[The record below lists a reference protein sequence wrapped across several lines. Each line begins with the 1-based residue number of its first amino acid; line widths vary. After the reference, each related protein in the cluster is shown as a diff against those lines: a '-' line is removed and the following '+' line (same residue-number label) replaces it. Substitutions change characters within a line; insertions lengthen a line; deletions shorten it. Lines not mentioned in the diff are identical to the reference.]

1 MNTSNNTKYWL
12 LSCAL
17 FSFFLTWSFGFS
29 LFPIWLNQTI
39 GLTGEQTGIIFS
51 ISALA
56 ALAVMPC
63 YGFIQD
69 KLGLGKGL
77 LFTVGALLFLSG
89 PFFIFIYGPLLISN
103 FYLGAI
109 LGAIFFSAAFSAGV
123 GAVETYVERV
133 SRAADFEYGRAR
145 MWGSLGWATAT
156 FFAGYLFNLDPSYNF
171 ILASISACIF
181 LVSIALLNSDELKND
196 KLDVDNTVAKDNE
209 VNFKDAVK
217 ILTLK
222 EFWGFATFI
231 MGVSCV
237 YGVYDQQ
244 FPIYFSSLFPTQ
256 DEGNAMYGYLNSF
269 QVFLEAGGMFLA
281 PFIVNKIGA
290 KNGLL
295 LSGVIMAM
303 RIVGSGYADDTV
315 TISIMKLLHAAE
327 LPIMLVAIFKY
338 ISITF
343 DNKYSATIY
352 IVGFQFMSQVIA
364 SGLSVVVGAMYDS
377 IGFPETYKILGA
389 IVSTFVVISYFSL
402 GKSNHAKK
410 SSPQVQT

>member
-1 MNTSNNTKYWL
+1 MNNSNNTKYWL

-77 LFTVGALLFLSG
+77 LITVGALLFLSG
-89 PFFIFIYGPLLISN
+89 PFFIFIYGPLLISH

-133 SRAADFEYGRAR
+133 SRAANFEYGRAR

-156 FFAGYLFNLDPSYNF
+156 FFAGFLFNIDPEYNF
-171 ILASISACIF
+171 MLASASACIF
-181 LVSIALLNSDELKND
+181 LLSIALLNSDELASNQANND
-196 KLDVDNTVAKDNE
+196 NASASK
-209 VNFKDAVK
+209 VNLRDAVK

-244 FPIYFSSLFPTQ
+244 FPIYFSSLFPTK

-269 QVFLEAGGMFLA
+269 QVFLEAGGMFVA

-303 RIVGSGYADDTV
+303 RIIGSGYADDTI

-352 IVGFQFMSQVIA
+352 IVGFQFMSQVVA
-364 SGLSVVVGAMYDS
+364 SGLSVVVGAMYDA

-389 IVSTFVVISYFSL
+389 IVSAFVVISYFTL
-402 GKSNHAKK
+402 GKKTTKAPLYQPS
-410 SSPQVQT
+410 V

>member
-1 MNTSNNTKYWL
+1 MNTSTNNKYWL
-12 LSCAL
+12 LSCSL

-29 LFPIWLNQTI
+29 LFPIWLSQTI

-63 YGFIQD
+63 YGYIQD

-77 LFTVGALLFLSG
+77 LITVGVLLFLSG
-89 PFFIFIYGPLLISN
+89 PFFIFVYGPLLISN
-103 FYLGAI
+103 FYLGAV

-133 SRAADFEYGRAR
+133 SRTSGFEYGKAR
-145 MWGSLGWATAT
+145 MWGSLGWAAAT
-156 FFAGYLFNLDPSYNF
+156 LFAGVLFNINPQYNF

-181 LVSIALLNSDELKND
+181 LLSIALLK
-196 KLDVDNTVAKDNE
+196 VNTTNNNNLPTPKDNE
-209 VNFKDAVK
+209 VNFKDAIK

-244 FPIYFSSLFPTQ
+244 FPVYFSSLFPTKE
-256 DEGNAMYGYLNSF
+256 EGNAMYGYLNSL
-269 QVFLEAGGMFLA
+269 QVFLEAAGMFLA

-295 LSGVIMAM
+295 LSGIIMAI
-303 RIVGSGYADDTV
+303 RIVGSGFADDTV

-364 SGLSVVVGAMYDS
+364 SALSIIVGAMYDT
-377 IGFPETYKILGA
+377 IGFPETYKILGI
-389 IVSTFVVISYFSL
+389 IVSVFVVISYFSL
-402 GKSNHAKK
+402 GNFNHTK
-410 SSPQVQT
+410 QTSLQPNT